1 MTQLDFIIALV
12 VFIIVFKI
20 YDSSVNANNRG

>member
-1 MTQLDFIIALV
+1 MTQLDFIIAVV